1 MSYIFCIGLKSI
13 LFNNTGPAVR
23 VYINDYFV
31 DEFELDKH
39 SKIADEQHRSE
50 IGLDQ
55 QIYSD
60 SYQNKWL
67 KHTSVLDKIDRKTNI
82 PKNLKNIFN
91 DDITLKFYEI
101 SSNIIRPENNTIKI
115 EIINSDSNY
124 TNGFMTKSKMLNLC
138 VAYMLEQKHF
148 AYPDTLLNQQNLL
161 KERKRKESTKISSL
175 KSFYKERK
183 PIGNL
188 LKKNFKTN
196 NLFFVNKNE
205 DKSRLID
212 INEFVGEPG
221 HVLLKFDQTDVNCA
235 VDSVYYNIDYH
246 LFKAVTNIFSLAF
259 HNTQ

>member
-1 MSYIFCIGLKSI
+1 MGYIFCIGLKSI
-13 LFNNTGPAVR
+13 LFNNTGPAIR
-23 VYINDYFV
+23 VYINDYFM
-31 DEFELDKH
+31 DEFELNKH
-39 SKIADEQHRSE
+39 SKIADEQRRSE

-101 SSNIIRPENNTIKI
+101 SSNIVHPANNTIKI
-115 EIINSDSNY
+115 ELTNSDSNY
-124 TNGFMTKSKMLNLC
+124 TNGFMTKSKMVNVC
-138 VAYMLEQKHF
+138 VAYMLEQKYF
-148 AYPDTLLNQQNLL
+148 VSPDDLLDQQNLV
-161 KERKRKESTKISSL
+161 KQRKRKESNDISSL

-183 PIGNL
+183 AIGNL
-188 LKKNFKTN
+188 LKKNFRAN
-196 NLFFVNKNE
+196 NLYFVNKNQ

-212 INEFVGEPG
+212 VNEFVGEPG
-221 HVLLKFDQTDVNCA
+221 HVLLKFDKTDVDCA

-246 LFKAVTNIFSLAF
+246 LFKAVTNIFSLAN